1 MAGLTKTY
9 SGDFAG
15 FIAGKIWNV
24 IKEIDEEKKAEENQ
38 ASKDVKDAAKKLSKD
53 DKDSVPVKDKDLR
66 DTVANIFLPLEVK
79 LSKASS
85 NVDGMSAKIT
95 AIGGSISDTQKL
107 VINQNEILEDKLDTM
122 LGVLVRRNDT
132 LDKLRE
138 DKIYQQLELA
148 LEDGIDVA
156 GFGDIEKTSGGGG
169 GVMANLM
176 WGIFKDIAIK
186 GSVKGRFIKGQGW
199 RSIKTGWLRKNLLKF
214 FRVKKITSRALT
226 TAARILPPHVLGKIL
241 GATMMTP
248 ELGRKIAKEYAPG
261 GVSPAMKHLAKTRGL
276 ELLPTQKVWSKNVK
290 PWTTSDGV
298 AALNRVI
305 AGETS
310 DEALENVAKEGGKK
324 ALKKGGKRAAIKAS
338 TKKWQTRIQGSIL
351 GAFFS
356 SPKAQKLLVS
366 KLGKEAVEEL
376 GVKAAK
382 GVVKGGVPLI
392 GTAIGAVEGIA
403 RLLMGDPK
411 GMLLSFGSSI
421 PVAGWGFTILD
432 ILRDIDKDSYE
443 SHIEPNFPFPSD
455 TDFARYFMDAVG
467 ITPDQL
473 ERGTGHVAPA
483 NVGLGS
489 IQEIVGATLAIGQA
503 AGIDTKTLVSD
514 AGLGSVKPKGTYNF
528 DISPTG
534 GGKTIATQTKMVE
547 DRELPK
553 IKKLKKGDDEEE
565 VSTEEQIKIWEK
577 MSKTGK
583 LPEGGS
589 GSGGNLIAS
598 HSSLVPHGHPTVRID
613 ASGEPGVD
621 FTPDGA
627 YNRAVFDGVVTEIG
641 HQYNPNVIG
650 GDGRM
655 GAGYGHYIAVTGT
668 DPATGEKFDAVY
680 AHFPEGELNRWKLG
694 DTVNY
699 GDVLGLMGTSA
710 DYANPETR
718 KHVGSGTGP
727 HTSLDFFKPGSTAA
741 YPQWRGLV
749 DRIDPSFTPKPA
761 LGPPP
766 PLPPIDNISAVTS
779 NQTNLVDK
787 GSSERLIAKRKASF
801 SSPVIMVN
809 NNVMTATAS
818 PIIVS
823 SGGSEFS
830 VKDIQYA
837 RLAT

>member
-38 ASKDVKDAAKKLSKD
+38 ASKDVKDAAKKLSKE
-53 DKDSVPVKDKDLR
+53 DKDSFPVRDKDLR

-138 DKIYQQLELA
+138 DKIYEQLELA
-148 LEDGIDVA
+148 LEEGIDVA
-156 GFGDIEKTSGGGG
+156 GFGDIEKTSAGGGSSI
-169 GVMANLM
+169 MASLF
-176 WGIFKDIAIK
+176 WGIFE
-186 GSVKGRFIKGQGW
+186 GFTQGKGQGKGGGALA
-199 RSIKTGWLRKNLLKF
+199 SGGLRKKLFRLL
-214 FRVKKITSRALT
+214 RLKKITGKALT
-226 TAARILPPHVLGKIL
+226 TVARILPPRVLGKIL
-241 GATMMTP
+241 GATVMTP
-248 ELGRKIAKEYAPG
+248 KLGRMIAKEYAPG
-261 GVSPAMKHLAKTRGL
+261 GISPAMRHLAKTKGL
-276 ELLPTQKVWSKNVK
+276 NLLPGQSAWSKTTSK
-290 PWTTSDGV
+290 PWTSSDGI
-298 AALNRVI
+298 AALNRVL

-310 DEALENVAKEGGKK
+310 DQALSNVAKAGGKK
-324 ALKKGGKRAAIKAS
+324 ALKKGGKRAAVGAAVKGF
-338 TKKWQTRIQGSIL
+338 QDRIQGSIL

-382 GVVKGGVPLI
+382 GMVKSGVPLI
-392 GTAIGAVEGIA
+392 GTAIGAIEGIA

-411 GMLLSFGSSI
+411 GMMLSFGSAI
-421 PVAGWGFTILD
+421 PVAGWGFTIID
-432 ILRDIDKDSYE
+432 ILRDIDRDAYDK
-443 SHIEPNFPFPSD
+443 HIEPNYPLPSD
-455 TDFARYFMDAVG
+455 TDFARFFMDAVG
-467 ITPDQL
+467 ITPDQF
-473 ERGTGHVAPA
+473 ERGTGHVAPV
-483 NVGLGS
+483 NVGLSS

-655 GAGYGHYIAVTGT
+655 GAGYGHYIAVTST

-694 DTVNY
+694 DAVKY
-699 GDVLGLMGTSA
+699 GDILGLMGTSE
-710 DYANPETR
+710 DYANPSTR

-749 DRIDPSFTPKPA
+749 DRIDPSFKPKSNLA
-761 LGPPP
+761 PPP

-779 NQTNLVDK
+779 NQTNLVNQ

-801 SSPVIMVN
+801 STPVIMVN

-823 SGGSEFS
+823 SGGSEFN

>member
-38 ASKDVKDAAKKLSKD
+38 ASKDVKDAAKKLSKE
-53 DKDSVPVKDKDLR
+53 DKDSFPVRDKDLR

-138 DKIYQQLELA
+138 DKIYEQLELA
-148 LEDGIDVA
+148 LEEGIDVA
-156 GFGDIEKTSGGGG
+156 GFGDIEETTGNGGGDI
-169 GVMANLM
+169 MASLL
-176 WGIFKDIAIK
+176 WGIFKDIASK
-186 GSVKGRFIKGQGW
+186 GSIKGRFVKGQGW
-199 RSIKTGWLRKNLLKF
+199 RSVKTGWLRKRLFKL
-214 FRVKKITSRALT
+214 FRVKKLT
-226 TAARILPPHVLGKIL
+226 TKALNFAARVLPPQVLGKIL
-241 GATMMTP
+241 GATIMTP

-261 GVSPAMKHLAKTRGL
+261 GVSPVMKHLAKTRGL
-276 ELLPTQKVWSKNVK
+276 ELLPQQRVWSKTASK
-290 PWTTSDGV
+290 PWTHADGV

-310 DEALENVAKEGGKK
+310 DQALENVAKAGGKK
-324 ALKKGGKRAAIKAS
+324 AIKKSMKAS
-338 TKKWQTRIQGSIL
+338 TKKWQSRIQGSIL

-356 SPKAQKLLVS
+356 SPKAQKLLVQ
-366 KLGKEAVEEL
+366 KLGKEAAEEL

-392 GTAIGAVEGIA
+392 GTAIGAIEGIA

-411 GMLLSFGSSI
+411 GMLLSFGSAI
-421 PVAGWGFTILD
+421 PVAGWGFTIID
-432 ILRDIDKDSYE
+432 ILRDIDRDAYDK
-443 SHIEPNFPFPSD
+443 HIEPNYPFPSD
-455 TDFARYFMDAVG
+455 TDFARFFMDAVG
-467 ITPDQL
+467 ITPDQF
-473 ERGTGHVAPA
+473 ERGTGHVAPV
-483 NVGLGS
+483 NVGLSS

-553 IKKLKKGDDEEE
+553 IKKLKKEDDEE

-680 AHFPEGELNRWKLG
+680 AHFPEGELNRWKIG

-749 DRIDPSFTPKPA
+749 DRIDPSFKPRSV

-779 NQTNLVDK
+779 NQTNLVNQ

-823 SGGSEFS
+823 SGGSEFN

-837 RLAT
+837 RLAS

>member
-15 FIAGKIWNV
+15 FIAGKIWND

-38 ASKDVKDAAKKLSKD
+38 ASKDVKDAAKKLSKE
-53 DKDSVPVKDKDLR
+53 DKDSFPVRDKDLR

-138 DKIYQQLELA
+138 DKIYEQLELA
-148 LEDGIDVA
+148 LEEGIDVA
-156 GFGDIEKTSGGGG
+156 GFGDIEETTGNGGGDI
-169 GVMANLM
+169 MASLL
-176 WGIFKDIAIK
+176 WGIFKDIASK
-186 GSVKGRFIKGQGW
+186 GSIKGRFVKGQGW
-199 RSIKTGWLRKNLLKF
+199 RSVKTGWLRKRLFKL
-214 FRVKKITSRALT
+214 FRVKKLT
-226 TAARILPPHVLGKIL
+226 TKALNFAARVLPPQVLGKIL
-241 GATMMTP
+241 GATIMTP

-261 GVSPAMKHLAKTRGL
+261 GVSPVMKHLAKTRGL
-276 ELLPTQKVWSKNVK
+276 ELLPQQRVWSKTASK
-290 PWTTSDGV
+290 PWTHADGV

-310 DEALENVAKEGGKK
+310 DQALENVAKAGGKK
-324 ALKKGGKRAAIKAS
+324 AIKKSMKAS
-338 TKKWQTRIQGSIL
+338 TKKWQSRIQGSIL

-356 SPKAQKLLVS
+356 SPKAQKLLVQ
-366 KLGKEAVEEL
+366 KLGKEAAEEL

-392 GTAIGAVEGIA
+392 GTAIGAIEGIA

-411 GMLLSFGSSI
+411 GMLLSFGSAI
-421 PVAGWGFTILD
+421 PVAGWGFTIID
-432 ILRDIDKDSYE
+432 ILRDIDRDAYDK
-443 SHIEPNFPFPSD
+443 HIEPNYPFPSD
-455 TDFARYFMDAVG
+455 TDFARFFMDAVG
-467 ITPDQL
+467 ITPDQF
-473 ERGTGHVAPA
+473 ERGTGHVAPV
-483 NVGLGS
+483 NVGLSS

-553 IKKLKKGDDEEE
+553 IKKLKKEDDEE

-680 AHFPEGELNRWKLG
+680 AHFPEGELNRWKIG

-749 DRIDPSFTPKPA
+749 DRIDPSFKPRSV

-779 NQTNLVDK
+779 NQTNLVNQ

-823 SGGSEFS
+823 SGGSEFN

>member
-138 DKIYQQLELA
+138 DKIYEQLELA
-148 LEDGIDVA
+148 LEEGIDVA
-156 GFGDIEKTSGGGG
+156 GFGDIEKTSAGGGSSI
-169 GVMANLM
+169 MSSLF
-176 WGIFKDIAIK
+176 WGIFQ
-186 GSVKGRFIKGQGW
+186 GFTEGKGQGKGGGALA
-199 RSIKTGWLRKNLLKF
+199 SGGLRKKLFRLL
-214 FRVKKITSRALT
+214 RLKKITGKALT
-226 TAARILPPHVLGKIL
+226 TVARILPPNVLAKIL
-241 GATMMTP
+241 GATIMTP
-248 ELGRKIAKEYAPG
+248 ELGRTIAKEYIPS
-261 GVSPAMKHLAKTRGL
+261 GVSPAMRHLAKTKGL
-276 ELLPTQKVWSKNVK
+276 DLLPGQSAWSKTANK
-290 PWTTSDGV
+290 PWTSADGLT
-298 AALNRVI
+298 ALNRVL

-310 DEALENVAKEGGKK
+310 DQALSNVAKAGGKK
-324 ALKKGGKRAAIKAS
+324 ALKKGGKRAAVGAAVKGF
-338 TKKWQTRIQGSIL
+338 QDRIQGSIL

-356 SPKAQKLLVS
+356 SPKAQKLLVN
-366 KLGKEAVEEL
+366 KLGKEAAEEL
-376 GVKAAK
+376 GLKAAK
-382 GVVKGGVPLI
+382 GMVKSGVPLI
-392 GTAIGAVEGIA
+392 GTAIGAIEGIA

-411 GMLLSFGSSI
+411 GMMLSFGSAI
-421 PVAGWGFTILD
+421 PVAGWGFTIID
-432 ILRDIDKDSYE
+432 ILRDIDREAYDK
-443 SHIEPNFPFPSD
+443 HIEPNYPFPSD
-455 TDFARYFMDAVG
+455 TDFARFFMDAVG
-467 ITPDQL
+467 ITPDQF

-553 IKKLKKGDDEEE
+553 IKKLKKEDEEE

>member
-9 SGDFAG
+9 SGDFG
-15 FIAGKIWNV
+15 EFIAGKIWNV

-95 AIGGSISDTQKL
+95 AVGGSISDTQKL
-107 VINQNEILEDKLDTM
+107 VIHQNEILEDKLDTM

-138 DKIYQQLELA
+138 DKIYEQLELA
-148 LEDGIDVA
+148 LEEGIDVA
-156 GFGDIEKTSGGGG
+156 GFGDIEKTSAGGGSSIMSSLFW
-169 GVMANLM
+169 GVFRDVLQ
-176 WGIFKDIAIK
+176 
-186 GSVKGRFIKGQGW
+186 GRGQGKGAGGLT
-199 RSIKTGWLRKNLLKF
+199 SGGLRKRLFKL
-214 FRVKKITSRALT
+214 FRVKRITAKALRAV
-226 TAARILPPHVLGKIL
+226 ARVLPPNVLAKIL
-241 GATMMTP
+241 GATIMTP
-248 ELGRKIAKEYAPG
+248 ELGRIIAKEYIPS
-261 GVSPAMKHLAKTRGL
+261 GVSPAMRHLAKTKGL
-276 ELLPTQKVWSKNVK
+276 DLLPGQSAWSKTANK
-290 PWTTSDGV
+290 PWTSADGV

-310 DEALENVAKEGGKK
+310 DQALSNVAKAGGKK
-324 ALKKGGKRAAIKAS
+324 ALKKGGKRAAVGAAVKGF
-338 TKKWQTRIQGSIL
+338 QDRIQGSIL

-356 SPKAQKLLVS
+356 SPKAQKLLVN
-366 KLGKEAVEEL
+366 KLGKEAAEEL
-376 GVKAAK
+376 GLKAAK
-382 GVVKGGVPLI
+382 GMVKSGVPLV
-392 GTAIGAVEGIA
+392 GTAIGAIEGIA

-411 GMLLSFGSSI
+411 GMLLSFGSAI
-421 PVAGWGFTILD
+421 PMAGWGFTIID
-432 ILRDIDKDSYE
+432 ILRDIDKDAYE
-443 SHIEPNFPFPSD
+443 SHIEPNYPFPSD
-455 TDFARYFMDAVG
+455 TDFARFFMDAVG
-467 ITPDQL
+467 ITPDQF

-483 NVGLGS
+483 NVGLSS

-787 GSSERLIAKRKASF
+787 GSSERLIAKRKANF